1 LDQVIEELIVQAV
14 STPAADAVSS
24 LDSRLRAALPTA
36 LKARDRVAV
45 AALRSA
51 LAAID
56 NAQAVEAPPAP
67 RSGGVVAGAVTGLG
81 GGEAPRRELSPGDVV
96 AIVRAEVVDRRAAA
110 GEYERAGQGDAAAR
124 LTAEADVL
132 AAHLAEGATA

>member
-1 LDQVIEELIVQAV
+1 VTDG
-14 STPAADAVSS
+14 SADGDSS
-24 LDSRLRAALPTA
+24 LHARLRGALPPA

-67 RSGGVVAGAVTGLG
+67 RSGGVVAGAVAGLG
-81 GGEAPRRELSPGDVV
+81 AGEAPRRELSEGQIV
-96 AIVRAEVVDRRAAA
+96 AIVRAEVAERLAAA
-110 GEYERAGQGDAAAR
+110 ADYERAGRADAAGR

-132 AAHLAEGATA
+132 AALLPAG